1 MSAIYLDQYGWP
13 AYAEDDST
21 GPLPP
26 EQVKGLERVEMGSE
40 MIDPSGIFQFMRVH
54 VWGEDPNGA

>member
-13 AYAEDDST
+13 AYAEDDRT

-26 EQVKGLERVEMGSE
+26 EQVKGLKRVGMSAER
-40 MIDPSGIFQFMRVH
+40 IDPSDIYQYMRRT
-54 VWGEDPNGA
+54 VWV